1 MKRNVLRRILGAALA
16 LVVLVSGAV
25 VARDLLRA
33 RRERAAYAALASQ
46 VRQLAEREEPASEV
60 DSSSQ
65 QEEAP
70 GRLQAYQALAEENPD
85 LIGWVSIPGT
95 GVDYPVLYTPQ
106 DPEYYLRRDFYGE
119 YAVSGSIFAGEGW
132 TPGGAHTIL
141 YGHNMDDGSMF
152 AALLDYQEEDFARE
166 HSTVRFDTLEE
177 EGEYQVVAAFYSQA
191 YDSQEEGAFRYNQYT
206 DISALVNI
214 QLTKDTDTGE
224 VWISDVSY
232 KPIYMADLYDY
243 GINDYGWHYR
253 MVDLHAAIN
262 SYESGSPWDFITDE
276 VYRDMKD
283 ALDAVH
289 EFFGADL
296 DSAVKDAGD
305 TADAETTPAAETPAD
320 AAE

>member
-16 LVVLVSGAV
+16 LVVVVSGAV

-46 VRQLAEREEPASEV
+46 VRQLAEREEPASQV
-60 DSSSQ
+60 DFSSR

-70 GRLQAYQALAEENPD
+70 SRLGAYQALAEENPD

-177 EGEYQVVAAFYSQA
+177 EGEYQVWPPFTARPMTPRRRGPSAITSTRT
-191 YDSQEEGAFRYNQYT
+191 SPTPRSFRSMSGRRRLPPCT
-206 DISALVNI
+206 TRASHPSPG
-214 QLTKDTDTGE
+214 TGC
-224 VWISDVSY
+224 
-232 KPIYMADLYDY
+232 
-243 GINDYGWHYR
+243 
-253 MVDLHAAIN
+253 
-262 SYESGSPWDFITDE
+262 
-276 VYRDMKD
+276 
-283 ALDAVH
+283 
-289 EFFGADL
+289 
-296 DSAVKDAGD
+296 
-305 TADAETTPAAETPAD
+305 
-320 AAE
+320 